1 MAAIILG
8 KNLIS
13 EDELIE
19 FAFSD
24 ENLNDRTLRELKAEA
39 SEAALESSWLLIR
52 IMKAERIYISHK
64 PTMRTPPQAPT
75 PPSLK

>member
-13 EDELIE
+13 EDELID
-19 FAFSD
+19 FAFSPD
-24 ENLNDRTLRELKAEA
+24 NVNDRTLRELKVEA
-39 SEAALESSWLLIR
+39 GEAALHSSWLLLR

-64 PTMRTPPQAPT
+64 PGARTPPQTPT
-75 PPSLK
+75 PPTLK

>member
-13 EDELIE
+13 EDELID

-24 ENLNDRTLRELKAEA
+24 DNISNSTVRQLTAQA
-39 SEAALESSWLLIR
+39 GEAALHSSWLLLR

-64 PTMRTPPQAPT
+64 PGAHSTPKSKIPPT
-75 PPSLK
+75 YE

>member
-13 EDELIE
+13 DDELIE

-24 ENLNDRTLRELKAEA
+24 NNFNNRTVRQLKADA
-39 SEAALESSWLLIR
+39 GEAALESSWLLIR

-64 PTMRTPPQAPT
+64 PAPHTPPQAPT
-75 PPSLK
+75 PPTLK

>member
-1 MAAIILG
+1 MSAIILG

-13 EDELIE
+13 DDELIE

-24 ENLNDRTLRELKAEA
+24 SNFNNRTVYQLKADA
-39 SEAALESSWLLIR
+39 AEAALQSSWLLIR

-64 PTMRTPPQAPT
+64 PALRTPPQAPT
-75 PPSLK
+75 PPTLK